1 MPHLHVCMF
10 CFVVYSAYNDR
21 GQEYLEV
28 QLSKQS
34 AEFTICI
41 ICLAPESSF
50 LISRNLR
57 ATTILGFFAHDCWTE
72 L

>member
-10 CFVVYSAYNDR
+10 CFVVYSSYNDQ

-34 AEFTICI
+34 AEFTAEKQPSAELRYNMYYLFLCI
-41 ICLAPESSF
+41 LQASF
-50 LISRNLR
+50 ISVAFCR
-57 ATTILGFFAHDCWTE
+57 
-72 L
+72 